1 MNNLPGAT
9 DLLRI
14 ARETLLSELRP
25 LVPAHAR
32 YALAMVAN
40 AMAISA
46 RETEAGDA
54 PAVAALARLDA
65 LYERPARNPAGDALR
80 QALAG
85 ADRELIADIRSG
97 RFDEGRSQHDALIEH
112 LRASVKA
119 RLTISNPKS
128 LDT

>member
-32 YALAMVAN
+32 YTLAMVAN

-46 RETEAGDA
+46 REIEAGDA
-54 PAVAALARLDA
+54 PAVAALARFDA
-65 LYERPARNPAGDALR
+65 LYERPARNLAGDALR
-80 QALAG
+80 QALAE
-85 ADRELIADIRSG
+85 ADRKLIADIRSG
-97 RFDEGRSQHDALIEH
+97 RYDEGRSQHDALIEH
-112 LRASVKA
+112 LRASVRA
-119 RLTISNPKS
+119 RLRISNPKS

>member
-32 YALAMVAN
+32 YTLAMVAN

-46 RETEAGDA
+46 REIEAGDA
-54 PAVAALARLDA
+54 PAVATLARFDA
-65 LYERPARNPAGDALR
+65 LYERPARNLAGDALR
-80 QALAG
+80 QALAE
-85 ADRELIADIRSG
+85 ADRKLIADIRSG
-97 RFDEGRSQHDALIEH
+97 RYDEGRSQHDALIEH
-112 LRASVKA
+112 LRASVRA

>member
-1 MNNLPGAT
+1 MNNLPGPP

-25 LVPAHAR
+25 LVPAQAR
-32 YALAMVAN
+32 YTLAMVAN
-40 AMAISA
+40 AMAIAA
-46 RETEAGDA
+46 REIEVGDT
-54 PAVAALARLDA
+54 VAAASLARLDA
-65 LYERPARNPAGDALR
+65 LYERPMRALAGDALHR
-80 QALAG
+80 ALAQ
-85 ADRELIADIRSG
+85 ADRELIADIRAG

-119 RLTISNPKS
+119 RLMISNPKS